1 MAKQYDYVR
10 GNDKVALAKSTVGA
24 IGGGIGARVIID
36 DTVVSSKEQAAI
48 GLEIALQKIM
58 EDTWPPA

>member
-10 GNDKVALAKSTVGA
+10 GNDKVAVAKSTVGA
-24 IGGGIGARVIID
+24 IGAGIGARLIID
-36 DTVVSSKEQAAI
+36 ETAVTSKEQAMLGI
-48 GLEIALQKIM
+48 EIELQKIM

>member
-10 GNDKVALAKSTVGA
+10 GNDKVAVVKSTVGA

-36 DTVVSSKEQAAI
+36 DTVVSSKDQAAI
-48 GLEIALQKIM
+48 GLEIAMQKIM

>member
-10 GNDKVALAKSTVGA
+10 GNDKVALAESTVGA

-48 GLEIALQKIM
+48 GLEIAMQKIM